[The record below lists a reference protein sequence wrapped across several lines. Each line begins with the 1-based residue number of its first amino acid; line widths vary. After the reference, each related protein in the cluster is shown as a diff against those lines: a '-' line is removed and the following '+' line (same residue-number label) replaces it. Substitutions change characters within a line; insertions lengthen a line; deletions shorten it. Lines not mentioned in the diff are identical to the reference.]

1 MNKTLK
7 KLFISI
13 AQIVGAVVV
22 VLLLWWLF
30 ATIADSDLVL
40 PNPWAVLKIT
50 AQLLGKGTTYLA
62 LLLTLL
68 RALIAFVASMAVAL
82 ALNLLSNISDF
93 CAPFVN
99 GFVTFIRAIPTIA
112 IILLTMIIFPSSF
125 VVPIVV
131 AFLVGFPVIYSAFQR
146 EICADQKLLDV
157 CNVYDV
163 SNNKKVKHVLLP
175 LMQRA
180 ILPQC
185 RDTFSL
191 CVKVVIAGEV
201 LALPKLGLG
210 KDMYVAK
217 VNLETAKVLALTLLA
232 LFACYVVAASCAL
245 IGGRNDKS

>member
-1 MNKTLK
+1 MNKAIR
-7 KLFISI
+7 KLYISI

-82 ALNLLSNISDF
+82 ALNLLSNVSNL

-112 IILLTMIIFPSSF
+112 VILVTMIMFSSSF

-146 EICADQKLLDV
+146 EISAESKLLNV
-157 CNVYDV
+157 CKVYDV
-163 SNNKKVKHVLLP
+163 SKVKKVKHVLLP
-175 LMQRA
+175 LMHRA
-180 ILPQC
+180 VLPQC
-185 RDTFSL
+185 RDTFPL

-201 LALPKLGLG
+201 LALPRLGLG
-210 KDMYVAK
+210 RNMYVAK
-217 VNLETAKVLALTLLA
+217 VNLQTANVLALTLLA
-232 LFACYVVAASCAL
+232 LLVCYVVTGVCAA
-245 IGGRNDKS
+245 IGRRK

>member
-1 MNKTLK
+1 MNKTIR
-7 KLFISI
+7 KLYIAV
-13 AQIVGAVVV
+13 AQIVGAIVV

-30 ATIADSDLVL
+30 AAVADSDLVL
-40 PNPWAVLKIT
+40 PNPWAVLRIT
-50 AQLLGKGTTYLA
+50 AQLLCRGATYLA

-82 ALNLLSNISDF
+82 ALNLLANVCNS

-112 IILLTMIIFPSSF
+112 IILVTMIMFSFSF

-146 EICADQKLLDV
+146 EIRAEPKLLDV
-157 CNVYDV
+157 CKVYGV
-163 SNNKKVKHVLLP
+163 SNNKKVKYVLLP
-175 LMQRA
+175 LMRRA
-180 ILPQC
+180 LLPQC
-185 RDTFSL
+185 KDTFPL

-210 KDMYVAK
+210 RDMYVAK
-217 VNLETAKVLALTLLA
+217 VNLETASVLALTLLA
-232 LFACYVVAASCAL
+232 LIVCFVIAGACDL
-245 IGGRNDKS
+245 IGRRK